1 MKNLKLATSLCSKIE
16 EAAGAQ
22 CVDVNFDNG
31 TIYIATDRQLL
42 ECDPGSGTISGKLDL
57 ANVPDQTS
65 DATFISIR
73 HLPEEFS
80 VCAAT
85 NKGDLLLWNVLS
97 HEVECVG
104 TVESGLTAMS
114 WSPEQELVILTTG
127 AQTLIVMT
135 REFDPITELSLHP
148 DNSGEAEFVQVG
160 WGKKE
165 TQFHGSVGKQAAHV
179 RPDEVTPALMW
190 DDHIPRIS
198 WKADG
203 QYFAISSIHPQTG
216 ARKVHVWTREGAH
229 HSTSE
234 DVNGIEQS
242 LSWRPSGN
250 LIATSQRRPNK
261 HDIAFFERNGLRHGE
276 FTLPFPVDQVKVKEV
291 YWNNDSTILAVWCE
305 DLADGNNVKSYVQLW
320 TTGNY
325 HWYLKQS
332 LHFEGPEQKIGAM
345 IWDPEQEYK
354 LHIVCKNGGYFQ
366 YTWAWATTHSAGRSC
381 DDQAIVAVI
390 DGANVLMTPMRH
402 MVVPPPMS
410 AYELQL
416 PGSVNQ
422 VVFAPP
428 PLSNNIAVILV
439 DNRVA
444 IFKFTET
451 GKSGSEVKVNAAGG
465 NGFKRCCT
473 FPSLQGI
480 YSIKG
485 LGEDCGY
492 PLATS
497 HFTWISED
505 IILFTTV
512 ATSGSPHSIIHK
524 AQIDNEKI
532 TVIGSS
538 AVESRIFNT
547 AYDSCSKCLAV
558 QLIDG
563 TVLKYTPEDEML
575 LPWETTDG
583 IEVQFPSHCSQM
595 ALCHIGGETCVL
607 GLTQRYRFNVNN
619 IEVASNCTSFSVH
632 DEFLL
637 LTTLSHTCRCITLHT
652 KVKDL
657 PTLSDGKAHP
667 FDESVRRVERGSQ
680 IVISVADDTKL
691 ILQMPRGNLE
701 TIHPRALVLTAV
713 RKHLD
718 RLQYVEAFTIMRKHR
733 INMNLLYDHNPEM
746 FLQNIKLF
754 VQQIAAVNHIN
765 LFLTDL
771 IEEDVTVTMY
781 TAAYER
787 NKITS
792 AGNGSTVEGNKVDK
806 VCDAVREALKSI
818 SENKYM
824 LSIITTYVRKTKP
837 QLEEALQLVKNL
849 RDCENDHRERNAE
862 ETLKYLLFLVDVNE
876 LYDVALGTY
885 DFDLV
890 LMVAEKSQKDPK
902 EYIPFMNQL
911 RKLETNYQR
920 YTIDKHLKRYTKALE
935 NIVKCGPEHFSEC
948 LSLINEHK
956 LHTVALQLY
965 LSSTTQYK
973 EIASCY
979 GDLLA
984 GKRQHEEAAIMF
996 VKGENWESALTSFTA
1011 CHQWQQVFCMTSQL
1025 NFSSEQEVETARQ
1038 IADDLKTRG
1047 RHSEAAIVLEQYAKD
1062 SEEAIV
1068 TLIQG
1073 CLWDE
1078 ALRMM
1083 HKYKRT
1089 DFIETDL
1096 KSHLVDSFEGH
1107 VNNLDQMKANF
1118 EKYRSRLAAVRQEK
1132 EKARLELIESGGAG
1146 NVQDADLFSD
1156 TSSATGESIQ
1166 SSRYSAETSSSAY
1179 SKMSGRSIKNRRK
1192 AEHKKWRLKE
1202 GSEFEDFA
1210 LIAELAKIIKYV
1222 DGLRDEMRSLVRA
1235 LVMFHYDRQGEQI
1248 QRQYDNFLS
1257 LIDKSLPQI
1266 WLDEETDQEFT
1277 PVLGP
1282 NTTANT
1288 IALAMQ
1294 QGKTIQTAD
1303 REDKLDP
1310 VIKFAP
1316 VLQKDVKWKLYALET

>member
-1 MKNLKLATSLCSKIE
+1 
-16 EAAGAQ
+16 
-22 CVDVNFDNG
+22 
-31 TIYIATDRQLL
+31 
-42 ECDPGSGTISGKLDL
+42 
-57 ANVPDQTS
+57 
-65 DATFISIR
+65 
-73 HLPEEFS
+73 
-80 VCAAT
+80 
-85 NKGDLLLWNVLS
+85 
-97 HEVECVG
+97 
-104 TVESGLTAMS
+104 MS

-127 AQTLIVMT
+127 AETLIMMT
-135 REFDPITELSLHP
+135 REFDPIIELSLHP
-148 DNSGEAEFVQVG
+148 DKSGEAEFVQVG

-165 TQFHGSVGKQAAHV
+165 TQFHGSAGKQAAYV
-179 RPDEVTPALMW
+179 KPEEVKPAMTW
-190 DDHIPRIS
+190 DDRVPRIT

-203 QYFAISSIHPQTG
+203 QYFAISSIHPNTG
-216 ARKVHVWTREGAH
+216 ARKMCVWTREGVH

-234 DVNGIEQS
+234 NVDGIEQS
-242 LSWRPSGN
+242 LSWRPSGS

-276 FTLPFPVDQVKVKEV
+276 FTLPFSVSQVKVKEV

-305 DLADGNNVKSYVQLW
+305 DLSEDSNPKSYVQLW

-332 LHFEGPEQKIGAM
+332 LHFEGLEQSIGA
-345 IWDPEQEYK
+345 ILWDPEQEYK
-354 LHIVCKNGGYFQ
+354 LHVICKNGGYFQ
-366 YTWAWATTHSAGRSC
+366 YTWAWTTTYSMGRCSE
-381 DDQAIVAVI
+381 DQALVAVI
-390 DGANVLMTPMRH
+390 DGASVLMTPMRH

-410 AYELQL
+410 AYQLQL
-416 PGSVNQ
+416 PAAVNQ
-422 VVFAPP
+422 VMFAPP
-428 PLSNNIAVILV
+428 PQSNNVAVVLV

-444 IFKFTET
+444 VFKFIEKSQT
-451 GKSGSEVKVNAAGG
+451 GDEVKVNAAGG
-465 NGFKRCCT
+465 NGFKRCCS
-473 FPSLQGI
+473 FPTLHGI
-480 YSIKG
+480 FSIKG

-505 IILFTTV
+505 TILFATV
-512 ATSGSPHSIIHK
+512 STSESPHSVIHK
-524 AQIDNEKI
+524 AKMNCDKI
-532 TVIGSS
+532 TVVGSTT
-538 AVESRIFNT
+538 VESRIFNT
-547 AYDSCSKCLAV
+547 AYDPCTKCLAV
-558 QLIDG
+558 QLVDG

-583 IEVQFPSHCSQM
+583 IEVQFPSPCTQM

-607 GLTQRYRFNVNN
+607 GLTQRYRFYVNN
-619 IEVASNCTSFSVH
+619 VEVASNCTSFSVH

-637 LTTLSHTCRCITLHT
+637 LTTLSHTCRCISLHT

-680 IVISVADDTKL
+680 IVVSVADDTNV

-718 RLQYVEAFTIMRKHR
+718 RLQFLDAFTIMRKHR
-733 INMNLLYDHNPEM
+733 INMNLLYDHSPET
-746 FLQNIKLF
+746 FIQNIKLF
-754 VQQIAAVNHIN
+754 VQQVAAVNHIN

-771 IEEDVTVTMY
+771 LEEDVTVTMY

-787 NKITS
+787 NKTGAPDS
-792 AGNGSTVEGNKVDK
+792 ASSQECNKVDK
-806 VCDAVREALKSI
+806 ICDAVREALKSI
-818 SENKYM
+818 DENKYM
-824 LSIITTYVRKTKP
+824 LSVITTYVRKTKP

-849 RDCENDHRERNAE
+849 RDCENDLPHISAE
-862 ETLKYLLFLVDVNE
+862 EALKYLLFLVDVNE

-920 YTIDKHLKRYTKALE
+920 YTIDKHLKRYKKALE

-956 LHTVALQLY
+956 LHTTALQLY
-965 LSSTTQYK
+965 QSSSSEYK

-979 GDLLA
+979 GDILS
-984 GKRQHEEAAIMF
+984 GKRQHEEAAIMY
-996 VKGENWESALTSFTA
+996 VKGDNWESALTSFTA

-1025 NFSSEQEVETARQ
+1025 KYSSEQESETARQ

-1068 TLIQG
+1068 TLIHG

-1078 ALRMM
+1078 AIRMM
-1083 HKYKRT
+1083 HKYRRT

-1096 KSHLVDSFEGH
+1096 KSQLLESFDGH
-1107 VNNLDQMKANF
+1107 VSNLDQMKENF
-1118 EKYRSRLAAVRQEK
+1118 EKYRTRLGVVRQEK
-1132 EKARLELIESGGAG
+1132 EQARLELIESGGVG

-1156 TSSATGESIQ
+1156 TSSATGESVQ
-1166 SSRYSAETSSSAY
+1166 SSRYSAETTSSAY
-1179 SKMSGRSIKNRRK
+1179 SKMSGRSVKNRRK
-1192 AEHKKWRLKE
+1192 AEHKRWKLKE

-1210 LIAELAKIIKYV
+1210 LISALAKIIKYV
-1222 DGLRDEMRSLVRA
+1222 DGLREEMRSLVRA
-1235 LVMFHYDRQGEQI
+1235 LVMFHYDRQAEQI
-1248 QRQYDNFLS
+1248 QKQFDSFLT
-1257 LIDKSLPQI
+1257 LIDKSIPQI
-1266 WLDEETDQEFT
+1266 WLDEESDQEFR

-1294 QGKTIQTAD
+1294 QGRTIQSSD
-1303 REDKLDP
+1303 REEKLDP

-1316 VLQKDVKWKLYALET
+1316 VLQKEVKWKLYALET